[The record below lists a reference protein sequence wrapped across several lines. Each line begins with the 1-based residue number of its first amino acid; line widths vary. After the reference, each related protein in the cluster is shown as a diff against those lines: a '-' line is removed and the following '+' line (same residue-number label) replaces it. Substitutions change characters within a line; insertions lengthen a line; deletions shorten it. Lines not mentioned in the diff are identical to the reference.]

1 MLAEQFGM
9 TVRINKFFKT
19 AKEAEEFVRN
29 EKQTHGT
36 YTWFKGKVLDFELK
50 NSKQIYLV

>member
-1 MLAEQFGM
+1 M

-19 AKEAEEFVRN
+19 AKEAEKFAEFVRN